1 MKERCTAVIQGSM
14 VAPPESGRGYA
25 AIAFRKPLLAALCL
39 AAVCG
44 TAAAQAPTL
53 PPVTSPPPVPAQ
65 AGSSPAPH
73 APVVATPGTAPKET
87 HITSA
92 QGKELFRSVD
102 QIMQFASQD
111 SGLPIK
117 HDVKRT
123 LTTRAEV
130 EKYITDRFHE
140 DKDTKRMERS
150 EIVLK
155 KFGLLDRDFHLQ
167 TFLVSLLKE
176 QIAGYYDNKTKTVN
190 LLDWIEPEQ
199 QKPVLAHEL
208 THALQD
214 QHLDLEK
221 WGDQSI
227 EGLSRDVDSD
237 NRHIATDE
245 IDTARDA
252 VAEGQAMAVF
262 VDWGLKPKNVT
273 LRTIPNVMADEANN
287 AEASDADSPVLAR
300 APLLL
305 QQSLL
310 FPYREGLNFEQ
321 VLLQDKG
328 TQPAFAGALD
338 RPPSSSYEIMNP
350 QAYEKG
356 VPVPVLH
363 MPDIHPLIDSQYNPY
378 DIGAMGELDVR
389 MVAELFGGK
398 PVGAAMAQ
406 QWDGGLY
413 YAAQAKTATTEAEQA
428 STASVAIFY
437 QSQWKT
443 EAAATQFAALYASS
457 LNRKYSS
464 VTPDRDGDTSGG
476 EQVFKTEEGPVLIVR
491 TGKQVFISE
500 SFPLP
505 LARKLQ
511 LLLSAQPS
519 ADDEQVNLR
528 GGGIPVHELTSPLGA
543 WMHNTGIMRAALR
556 P

>member
-1 MKERCTAVIQGSM
+1 MMDHSRVRAGRWWLAPALTLLCQVGLAQT
-14 VAPPESGRGYA
+14 APPAGAPGA
-25 AIAFRKPLLAALCL
+25 AKEVHI
-39 AAVCG
+39 
-44 TAAAQAPTL
+44 
-53 PPVTSPPPVPAQ
+53 SPAQ
-65 AGSSPAPH
+65 A
-73 APVVATPGTAPKET
+73 
-87 HITSA
+87 
-92 QGKELFRSVD
+92 KELFRSVD

-111 SGLPIK
+111 SGFKIK
-117 HDVKRT
+117 HEVKRQ
-123 LTTRAEV
+123 LTTRNEV

-140 DKDTKRMERS
+140 DKDTQRMERS

-167 TFLVSLLKE
+167 TFLVSLLRE

-221 WGDQSI
+221 WGDQSL
-227 EGLSRDVDSD
+227 EGLSRDVESD
-237 NRHIATDE
+237 NKHIATDE
-245 IDTARDA
+245 ADTARDA

-262 VDWGLKPKNVT
+262 VDWGLKPKNT
-273 LRTIPNVMADEANN
+273 TIRAIPNIMADDENN
-287 AEASDADSPVLAR
+287 QDASAADSPVLAR

-328 TQPAFAGALD
+328 TDAAFAGALD

-350 QAYEKG
+350 RAYEKG
-356 VPVPVLH
+356 AKVPLLR
-363 MPDIHPLIDSQYNPY
+363 MPNIHPLLDANYEPY
-378 DIGAMGELDVR
+378 DVGVMGELDVR

-398 PVGAAMAQ
+398 PAGVAMAQ

-413 YAAQAKTATTEAEQA
+413 YAAQSKKAKTPAEQA

-437 QSQWKT
+437 LSQWKT
-443 EAAATQFAALYASS
+443 ESAAEKFATLYANS
-457 LNRKYSS
+457 LNKKYSS
-464 VTPDRDGDTSGG
+464 VKPDTEDAQTAK
-476 EQVFKTEEGPVLIVR
+476 EQIFKTEEGPVFIAR
-491 TGKQVFISE
+491 TGRQVFVSE
-500 SFPLP
+500 SFDLP
-505 LARKLQ
+505 LARNLQ
-511 LLLSAQPS
+511 ALLGNAQSTGESVDVLMGSPALPHHELSA
-519 ADDEQVNLR
+519 
-528 GGGIPVHELTSPLGA
+528 PLAG
-543 WMHNTGIMRAALR
+543 WMGHAGMMRAGLLH
-556 P
+556 